1 MVKVPRRAKQ
11 ISQPALMPPA
21 RGVARLLALA
31 LAAAVP
37 AVQPAPAFAQGGEA
51 QYLITLAGL
60 TIGRATLS
68 GTIGEEAYSLNVSAR
83 LTGLVGA
90 VTSGQGGAS
99 ARGTIGN
106 QPLSN
111 GFSLSA
117 SNGNTTRTVQIS
129 ASSGSVKG
137 VQIEPPF
144 EPNPDRVPVKPNH
157 LVNIV
162 DPVSALLMPVLGA
175 NAKDKANCNRK
186 LPVFD
191 GTQRFDVV
199 LSFVG
204 MQDVEHESGY
214 KGPVLICSA
223 RYVPQAG
230 HRPERRV
237 TKFMMD
243 NKDMSVWLVPA
254 QKGEVLLPLRISV
267 KTMIGTSVVEA
278 TSFTFAK

>member
-1 MVKVPRRAKQ
+1 MLKAQRRTRQAGWFTGCRPSLPVLAFCAFSLVPV
-11 ISQPALMPPA
+11 STSH
-21 RGVARLLALA
+21 
-31 LAAAVP
+31 
-37 AVQPAPAFAQGGEA
+37 AQGVEA
-51 QYLITLAGL
+51 QYLISLAGL
-60 TIGRATLS
+60 NLGRATLS
-68 GTIGEEAYSLNVSAR
+68 GTLGEEAYSLNVSAR

-99 ARGTIGN
+99 ARGTIGK

-111 GFSLSA
+111 GFALSA
-117 SNGNTTRTVQIS
+117 SNGSTTRTVQIS
-129 ASSGSVKG
+129 ASAGSVKG
-137 VQIEPPF
+137 VVIEPPF
-144 EPNPDRVPVKPNH
+144 EPNPERVPVKPQH

-186 LPVFD
+186 IPVFD

-199 LSFVG
+199 LSFVET
-204 MQDVEHESGY
+204 QQIEHESGY
-214 KGPVLICSA
+214 KGAILICSA

-237 TKFMMD
+237 TKFMME

-267 KTMIGTSVVEA
+267 KTMIGTSVIEA
-278 TSFTFAK
+278 TSFSAP